1 VCERYFVYSCSH
13 APAWERMRQRWYAFS
28 RWSMGTRDIIKE
40 ATKTMQG
47 EKLSGE
53 MQDVLFHSQK
63 PGVNAAS

>member
-1 VCERYFVYSCSH
+1 MPPLSRPF
-13 APAWERMRQRWYAFS
+13 P